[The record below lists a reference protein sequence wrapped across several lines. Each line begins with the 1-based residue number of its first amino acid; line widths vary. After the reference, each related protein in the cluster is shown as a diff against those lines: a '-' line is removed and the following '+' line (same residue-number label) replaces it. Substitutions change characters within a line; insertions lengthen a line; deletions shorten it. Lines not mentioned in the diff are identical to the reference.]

1 MRCIGGGLDGMGG
14 ISGISDYGEKKK
26 QSRLIELH
34 ENENIILN
42 VGLRTLLLIIKFKK
56 SYKTCKHNSIIYI
69 SKTLLYQ

>member
-56 SYKTCKHNSIIYI
+56 SYKTCKHNKYNLHI
-69 SKTLLYQ
+69 